1 MSKISFKDKIVWI
14 IGASSGI
21 GESLAYEFCNEGAKV
36 ILSSRN
42 QTELEKVK
50 QNCNSD
56 EESAFVLSLD
66 ITQENDI
73 LDKTE
78 LVLRS
83 FKRIDYLIISSGIV
97 ARDLVQNID
106 LTIDRK
112 IMETNYFGAI
122 TLTKSIL
129 PSMINS
135 NSGHIVVISSL
146 SGKYGVPKLSAY
158 AASKHALHG
167 FFDSLRSEISKQNI
181 KITIIIPGFINTS
194 IISKGMDGKGNLYNK
209 NLSVNEKGMTPEK
222 CASKII
228 QAIMNEKQE
237 VLIGG
242 IEVWSVYLYRFFP
255 KLFNFFIR
263 NHPIKKLRFAFPK
276 LFK

>member
-42 QTELEKVK
+42 QIELEKVK

-56 EESAFVLSLD
+56 KESVFVLPLD
-66 ITQENDI
+66 ITQENEI
-73 LDKTE
+73 RDKTE
-78 LVLRS
+78 MALSL
-83 FKRIDYLIISSGIV
+83 FGRIDYLILNTGIV
-97 ARDLVQNID
+97 ARDFVQNID
-106 LTIDRK
+106 LSIDRK
-112 IMETNYFGAI
+112 IMETNYFGAVA
-122 TLTKSIL
+122 LTKLIL
-129 PSMINS
+129 PAMINS

-167 FFDSLRSEISKQNI
+167 FFDSLRSEVSKQNI

-194 IISKGMDGKGNLYNK
+194 IIKKGMDGKGNQYNK
-209 NLSVNEKGMTPEK
+209 NLSVNEKGMSSQK
-222 CASKII
+222 CALKMI
-228 QAIMNEKQE
+228 QAIKKEKQE

-242 IEVWSVYLYRFFP
+242 IEVWSVYLHRFFP
-255 KLFNFFIR
+255 KLFKSFIC
-263 NHPIKKLRFAFPK
+263 NHPIKKLRLAFPK

>member
-21 GESLAYEFCNEGAKV
+21 GESLAYEFNNEGAKV

-42 QTELEKVK
+42 QIELERVK
-50 QNCNSD
+50 QNCNRD
-56 EESAFVLSLD
+56 EESVFVIPLD

-73 LDKTE
+73 RDKAE
-78 LVLRS
+78 KILRL
-83 FKRIDYLIISSGIV
+83 FKRIDYLILNAGIV
-97 ARDLVQNID
+97 ARDFVQNIN
-106 LTIDRK
+106 LSIDRK
-112 IMETNYFGAI
+112 IMETNYFGAV

-129 PSMINS
+129 PTMMNL

-158 AASKHALHG
+158 SASKHALHG
-167 FFDSLRSEISKQNI
+167 FFDSLRSEVSKQNI

-194 IISKGMDGKGNLYNK
+194 IIKKGMDGKGNQYNK
-209 NLSVNEKGMTPEK
+209 NLNVNEKGMAPEK

-228 QAIMNEKQE
+228 QAIKNEKHE

-242 IEVWSVYLYRFFP
+242 IEIWSVHLHRFFP
-255 KLFNFFIR
+255 KLFNFFIS
-263 NHPIKKLRFAFPK
+263 NHPIKKLRLAFPT